1 MIGSFP
7 FGKNTPISLGGIR
20 IYLATADPGSLAD
33 EANDQVRRLAVRQF
47 RLNLCGGHRRV
58 STIAPLKPQ
67 IVIDAPKCAGHF
79 STQLRC

>member
-47 RLNLCGGHRRV
+47 RLSLCGGHRRV

-67 IVIDAPKCAGHF
+67 IVIDAPKCARHL